1 MLKLK
6 IQYFGHLMWRTD
18 SLEKTLMLRKI
29 EGRRRGGW
37 QRMRWLDGMID
48 LWTWVW
54 ASSRNWGWT
63 GMPGMLQSMGS
74 QTVRHNWVTEL
85 NWTKIYKENTN
96 NINGETDSYTV
107 TADDLTTPLT
117 SMARIY
123 KQSISKAVVLLKD
136 TMNLLDL
143 IDVWTT
149 SVCVLSSSVY
159 QLIATPWIAVC

>member
-1 MLKLK
+1 M
-6 IQYFGHLMWRTD
+6 
-18 SLEKTLMLRKI
+18 
-29 EGRRRGGW
+29 
-37 QRMRWLDGMID
+37 
-48 LWTWVW
+48 
-54 ASSRNWGWT
+54 
-63 GMPGMLQSMGS
+63 
-74 QTVRHNWVTEL
+74 TEL